1 MFIVDS
7 TLSTKFL
14 LFETSKFLFVK
25 VLYLFLL
32 TLTMYLYNYCE
43 GKVSSIVA
51 LAFPGL
57 ASVNS

>member
-1 MFIVDS
+1 MSMF
-7 TLSTKFL
+7 
-14 LFETSKFLFVK
+14 KFLFVK